1 MRHRS
6 SRGRLR
12 DLAALSSSSGRVV
25 TDPQRFLESPLVPP
39 SLVLVPPGAVAALLV
54 VVPLFHRRLVAAR
67 LLGYAVAL
75 SSCRPLPLGCR
86 LVHKTPCVA
95 PLLPFSLR
103 LRRGVAAVRP
113 RGVRG
118 LPLLARVQIT
128 A

>member
-1 MRHRS
+1 M
-6 SRGRLR
+6 
-12 DLAALSSSSGRVV
+12 
-25 TDPQRFLESPLVPP
+25 PP

-54 VVPLFHRRLVAAR
+54 VVPLFHHRLVAAR
-67 LLGYAVAL
+67 LLGYVVAL
-75 SSCRPLPLGCR
+75 SSCRPLPLVCR

-95 PLLPFSLR
+95 PSLPFSLG